1 MAGIE
6 PYARTA
12 ALELL
17 FAPAATNFVSLLD
30 ILPIDGVGESEISPA
45 GYTRIAATNWSTT
58 SITGSVG
65 VTSRCN
71 DDVIIFGTYA
81 AEVTTIGWAIYD
93 AVTGG
98 NLLSSGPF
106 VDAGFGLAGLLT
118 IPMGDDVQFQ
128 PGDLCMSISQDCP
141 IVAGSAVDVCSLITG
156 ITVSVNGSPPAPW
169 NIGDPPIIVPLS
181 AVVTVVITLAAPSTD
196 MAGFTASISNATPGP
211 FTPGVSDFTLLYLAT
226 ALPGLPQVV
235 TVIGPSIMPPCIYA
249 LGDVTQTP

>member
-118 IPMGDDVQFQ
+118 IPMGDDIQFQ
-128 PGDLCMSISQDCP
+128 PGDLCMSLSQDCP
-141 IVAGSAVDVCSLITG
+141 IVAGSAGDVCSLITG

-169 NIGDPPIIVPLS
+169 NIGDPPTIVPLS
-181 AVVTVVITLAAPSTD
+181 AAVTIVISLAAPSTD
-196 MAGFTASISNATPGP
+196 MAGFAAAISNATPGP
-211 FTPGVSDFTLLYLAT
+211 FIPGVSDFTVVYMAS
-226 ALPGLPQVV
+226 ALPSLSQIV
-235 TVIGPSIMPPCIYA
+235 TVENLTLSPVCIYA
-249 LGDVTQTP
+249 LSAVTQTP